1 MAYTP
6 QQPQTQSGS
15 TNATFWL
22 AVFAFVINL
31 GIAIQL
37 VFGLISISVLRSRV
51 EVQPQPVPVVESAP
65 QAPSNTEG
73 GLTDRI
79 LNNMSGV
86 VSRGLATFV
95 LFVIVFVLAIIV
107 LRFVPNGSGQS
118 LAQWMGWAYIV
129 LATML
134 WLAAL
139 WRFSTAVDLALTEY
153 LAYLGIGVLMILCA
167 LVLALVVRQGRMPRR
182 FAIPLAVIGC
192 LQVLVMLFRTGLRF
206 DSSFLLGVFFFAV
219 IVGAVLV
226 LFYAS
231 AIIGALG
238 EA

>member
-1 MAYTP
+1 MAYSP
-6 QQPQTQSGS
+6 QQPQTQTGS

-51 EVQPQPVPVVESAP
+51 EAQPPPAVNAPAPEAPNTPNANES
-65 QAPSNTEG
+65 
-73 GLTDRI
+73 LTDRV

-129 LATML
+129 LATGL

-139 WRFSTAVDLALTEY
+139 WRFSSAADLALTEY
-153 LAYLGIGVLMILCA
+153 LAYLGIGVLMIVCA
-167 LVLALVVRQGRMPRR
+167 LVLSIVVRQSRMRAGSPSRW
-182 FAIPLAVIGC
+182 PW
-192 LQVLVMLFRTGLRF
+192 
-206 DSSFLLGVFFFAV
+206 
-219 IVGAVLV
+219 
-226 LFYAS
+226 S
-231 AIIGALG
+231 AACRCW
-238 EA
+238 